1 MSARGWTSAS
11 VTAATPLWIAA
22 RQLLQSHSREFFRH
36 WVKVAKRFEAEEI
49 HDLRVASRRLREAL
63 ALFEP
68 CFPGKSLKQI
78 GKQVKQVTD
87 ILGELRNTDEA
98 LLFFDQLTDAERG
111 EAQPELE
118 ALLAHLGQER
128 RAARKLL
135 ERDLRA
141 LKPKPLKKELEEVL
155 AKPRLFANPHTDP
168 LQPIGSFA
176 ETAIVT
182 RALPISQLLPPA
194 REEADAAA
202 QHRLRIATKR
212 MRYRLEI
219 LEPLFRCDYEELHA
233 ALKGYQEVLGKL
245 HDLDV
250 FSGLLLE
257 RTPPGA
263 GQQDL
268 LRAIASRRS
277 KLHADFLVHLETLSI
292 DAIGNRARRAL

>member
-1 MSARGWTSAS
+1 MSARGRISAP
-11 VTAATPLWIAA
+11 VTGATPLWIAA
-22 RQLLQSHSREFFRH
+22 RQLLQFHSHEFFRH

-68 CFPGKSLKQI
+68 CFPGKGLKQI
-78 GKQVKQVTD
+78 GRQVKQVTD
-87 ILGELRNTDEA
+87 ILGGLRNTDEA
-98 LLFFDQLTDAERG
+98 LLFFEQLPVAERS
-111 EAQPELE
+111 EAEPERE
-118 ALLAHLGQER
+118 ALLARLGQER

-135 ERDLRA
+135 ERDLRE
-141 LKPKPLKKELEEVL
+141 LKPKPLEKELEEVL
-155 AKPRLFANPHTDP
+155 AKPRLFTNPHTDP
-168 LQPIGSFA
+168 LQPLGSFA
-176 ETAIVT
+176 DTAIVA
-182 RALPISQLLPPA
+182 RALPLAQLLPPA

-219 LEPLFRCDYEELHA
+219 LEPLFRCDFEELHA

-250 FSGLLLE
+250 FSQLLLE
-257 RTPPGA
+257 RTPPGV
-263 GQQDL
+263 GQQSL
-268 LRAIASRRS
+268 LRAIASRRG
-277 KLHADFLVHLETLSI
+277 KLHADFLAQLETLSI